1 MDHPSKLSA
10 HDSKSH
16 DECIHTDSFSL
27 MPGTTCYLFGIGLG
41 GVIEKKGKV
50 KWWKEKIL
58 QIDVK
63 IEIFQLTL

>member
-50 KWWKEKIL
+50 K
-58 QIDVK
+58 
-63 IEIFQLTL
+63 